1 MKCAIIDGL
10 GGKFMNN
17 NEFEYSEKTKRRV
30 RIFKRI
36 LSFIV
41 LILAIATMVA
51 LFYVKKEK
59 MRVRLFFSLLQYIA
73 MSIVLISPRLLKK
86 FANFEVP
93 VEVHISVTAFAFLGL
108 VLGDGLNFYGKIG
121 WWDSLLHFTSGIILS
136 FIALWLLQMLIL
148 RRKYLFMHRA
158 LLYIFVVAFSLAVGA
173 VWELCEYTVDD
184 IFHTNNQQY
193 MATTRAT
200 IVSSDDEPLEG
211 HDALADTM
219 KDLALD
225 LAGAIL
231 VVCYECSKKEIT
243 QYYVSKKD

>member
-1 MKCAIIDGL
+1 
-10 GGKFMNN
+10 MNN

-51 LFYVKKEK
+51 LFLCKQK

-148 RRKYLFMHRA
+148 RRKYNLSCIAHDHNICSC
-158 LLYIFVVAFSLAVGA
+158 LLT
-173 VWELCEYTVDD
+173 C
-184 IFHTNNQQY
+184 
-193 MATTRAT
+193 RR
-200 IVSSDDEPLEG
+200 SSMG
-211 HDALADTM
+211 IM
-219 KDLALD
+219 
-225 LAGAIL
+225 
-231 VVCYECSKKEIT
+231 
-243 QYYVSKKD
+243 

>member
-1 MKCAIIDGL
+1 
-10 GGKFMNN
+10 MNN

-86 FANFEVP
+86 FANFEAP

>member
-1 MKCAIIDGL
+1 
-10 GGKFMNN
+10 
-17 NEFEYSEKTKRRV
+17 
-30 RIFKRI
+30 
-36 LSFIV
+36 
-41 LILAIATMVA
+41 
-51 LFYVKKEK
+51 
-59 MRVRLFFSLLQYIA
+59 

-148 RRKYLFMHRA
+148 RRRYLFMHRA

-211 HDALADTM
+211 HNALADTM

>member
-1 MKCAIIDGL
+1 
-10 GGKFMNN
+10 MNN

-30 RIFKRI
+30 KIFKRI

-86 FANFEVP
+86 FANFEVHI
-93 VEVHISVTAFAFLGL
+93 EVHISVTAFAFLGL

>member
-1 MKCAIIDGL
+1 
-10 GGKFMNN
+10 MNN

-41 LILAIATMVA
+41 LIFAIATMVA

-86 FANFEVP
+86 FANFEAP

-184 IFHTNNQQY
+184 IFNTNNQQY

>member
-1 MKCAIIDGL
+1 
-10 GGKFMNN
+10 MNN

-30 RIFKRI
+30 RTFKRI

-86 FANFEVP
+86 FANFEVS

>member
-1 MKCAIIDGL
+1 
-10 GGKFMNN
+10 MNN

-73 MSIVLISPRLLKK
+73 MSIVLFSPRLLKK

>member
-1 MKCAIIDGL
+1 
-10 GGKFMNN
+10 MNN

-41 LILAIATMVA
+41 LILAIVTMVA

-59 MRVRLFFSLLQYIA
+59 IRVRLFFSLLQYIA
-73 MSIVLISPRLLKK
+73 MSIVLVSPRLLKK

>member
-1 MKCAIIDGL
+1 
-10 GGKFMNN
+10 MNN

-86 FANFEVP
+86 FVNFEVP

-173 VWELCEYTVDD
+173 VWELGEYTVDD

>member
-1 MKCAIIDGL
+1 
-10 GGKFMNN
+10 MNN

-86 FANFEVP
+86 FENFEVP

>member
-1 MKCAIIDGL
+1 
-10 GGKFMNN
+10 MNN

-30 RIFKRI
+30 RVFKRI

-73 MSIVLISPRLLKK
+73 MSIVLISPTLLKK

>member
-1 MKCAIIDGL
+1 
-10 GGKFMNN
+10 MNN

-41 LILAIATMVA
+41 LILAIAAMVA

-86 FANFEVP
+86 FANFEEP

>member
-1 MKCAIIDGL
+1 
-10 GGKFMNN
+10 MNN

-136 FIALWLLQMLIL
+136 LYQREHHVLLMVHHHLI
-148 RRKYLFMHRA
+148 R
-158 LLYIFVVAFSLAVGA
+158 
-173 VWELCEYTVDD
+173 
-184 IFHTNNQQY
+184 
-193 MATTRAT
+193 
-200 IVSSDDEPLEG
+200 
-211 HDALADTM
+211 
-219 KDLALD
+219 
-225 LAGAIL
+225 
-231 VVCYECSKKEIT
+231 
-243 QYYVSKKD
+243 

>member
-1 MKCAIIDGL
+1 
-10 GGKFMNN
+10 MNN

-73 MSIVLISPRLLKK
+73 MSIFLISPRLLKK
-86 FANFEVP
+86 FANVEVP

>member
-1 MKCAIIDGL
+1 
-10 GGKFMNN
+10 MNN

-86 FANFEVP
+86 FANFEEP